1 MYFTVVFGRPPSFK
15 LPFPCKLY
23 EYVLLLNVAMQY
35 LTNSSGFSRGTRC
48 SMYIFVASLDLI
60 AGVSN
65 ETNEVSLSG
74 RYKDA
79 LNASRFAWFLELD
92 DWVESITRSKASGA
106 GFLIA

>member
-1 MYFTVVFGRPPSFK
+1 M
-15 LPFPCKLY
+15 
-23 EYVLLLNVAMQY
+23 
-35 LTNSSGFSRGTRC
+35 TNSSGFSKGTRC
-48 SMYIFVASLDLI
+48 SMCTFVAAPDLM

-74 RYKDA
+74 KYKDA
-79 LNASRFAWFLELD
+79 LKASRFAWFFEFE